1 MIKTAIFICFTFIM
15 VVASMMFARGEP
27 TKAGTPS
34 EFKAFSW
41 EDREKFFKLLDTGSE
56 SNAPKYSLYQAKF
69 KRGDGDK
76 ASIVHLEGGGT
87 IDLKERCDG
96 EVYPDSNK
104 DKNTPPYRYWFWV
117 RANKKATTSTTW
129 RTVSYIATGEPV
141 DGPDYNAKQYENK
154 DEVSSAA
161 IDRKS
166 AKSHNNSFY
175 VDNGKVVNG
184 YELDFYI
191 IDIKDWYNKGGAYG
205 PNGTYANG
213 FHGYLYMQSVIS
225 VYSNGSY
232 KKGPYYTLNSWKSAE
247 GWADT
252 SEFHNHYNQVLRIDK
267 DGKHDT
273 YFYRV
278 VADEERPVFGHCN
291 KNDAGAVLTGSKRS
305 AAGSASECKIEIR
318 NYSAF
323 QLKDIRQYKDKSSG
337 NTYYLKGIAVY
348 RHGETVDDNNPLYS
362 YYLTN
367 NVTKEVYK
375 DKFDKLT
382 DEYPKLN
389 GVGVKKDKL
398 SGVAYYTTNTMEFS
412 GANLK
417 FKKQNVNII
426 DKGDGDIGHDISNPG
441 CLSGKQKVKDVR
453 KRMEDLWLK
462 SGCEAQDVYLVYE
475 GGDAYSKIS
484 VTAGYY
490 NHDDDKSDGTGID
503 QYVLADEKDPV
514 KIGTLTGDD
523 NKFDLK
529 IARKKEKDR
538 LLKSAKFKDLDY
550 SSLSGDDKKE
560 ADKKIDEER
569 LLNNFSK
576 YDGVMYTARSVWLGY
591 TNTLG
596 KKVYMTLGADGTIM
610 GSEKKPSEANSSLDA
625 AVKSASGGKFEN
637 AIWSGRADEQEG
649 LLSAIGNALDKF
661 KITDMDKSKDVDI
674 QVNYYQ
680 PNLPAMKISYLKY
693 KDNAGTVHSLLVSA
707 DKEADLQEVFCNNG
721 EGSGSTERFG
731 SYEYE
736 PSVTAYKDKA
746 TGMLYT
752 KSGLGEL
759 GVSVSDKGFNAKYET
774 IDVPLNNTFA
784 FKGTVEGYHGQSG
797 DSWLNSDGK
806 PKSVD
811 VLFGNKKNLLDSSLS
826 GNTLTFNT
834 DFKGAVAVGVYGLP
848 PSADKPSYIAHIHYG
863 MTTGNPSFNPPS
875 SCSKDR
881 DTIAWDEKTYEGEAK
896 ELEDGSFAAVFKQ
909 ALTLDYMGVDV
920 DEPGK
925 YGYIKSY
932 AQCTDGAGHVTS
944 GPPKS
949 FSLETFKAKK
959 TVSKGV
965 QGSAED
971 TSGYV
976 TKMKWAEGNTDF
988 VELHVYYLMF
998 VKKTGGGGDGHTITT
1013 DKTEWNDVPDGMGTE
1028 FGDGPLYY
1036 SESENCE
1043 IKGFT
1048 GLFKPAEGKSG
1059 VNASDG
1065 GGGQVQS
1072 VYHVTGDLRLGE
1084 MSSLILPN
1092 GIKNWGEGGSYVPN
1106 QLESRMT
1113 ATAYQSQGEM
1123 AKHTDS
1129 RSKTITFE
1137 WTVYT
1142 YIPILYGHTHG
1153 SYPDSVDITISW
1165 ENIWCS
1171 LDKVAVWEANK
1182 TKMLN
1187 YAFPNSTDGDVE
1199 KLDAD
1204 GDTRTPLQEKWQQG
1218 KKDYFVYLD
1227 RTIEKWRNYP
1237 SLGQDEDECEYWIAY
1252 NEYSKRVEEQAL
1264 PALQAYI
1271 DGLPDSVHIGGYG
1284 CCHRSTAEA
1293 VPDAYE
1299 KAQSF
1304 ADAGVAAYKD
1314 KFKTDVLIFVH
1325 PDFEDEVAGQ
1335 VDKILTKDM
1344 NSIRTSLD
1352 GSRFKDHGD
1361 TTFLTMDSLDI
1372 KELRINQSKM
1382 SKEDTFKKDGIKV
1395 HQSKL
1400 NTKEDME
1407 GPDPDSRAAVMYKR
1421 TGVALGGAGEPEE
1434 GWFYADDI
1442 NKIVLH
1448 TPVSLNVTIE
1458 RYAKNQV
1465 QNTRTFF
1472 TESNYE
1478 GGPVY
1483 NGDMPMPHDG
1493 EPLVLGAP
1501 FTIRLHYIGDFT
1513 NVDYGN
1519 PDTEPYVLEEDTA
1532 YFVFPY
1538 SVYVKDAGGN
1548 VLYHEQDTE
1557 FKLNDVRKC
1566 IFYPAY
1572 WAEEKAYDIDV
1583 QIEALNVIG
1592 IDDMESIHE
1601 RRDRVCDC
1609 RNTARDFYRVRFLK
1623 RCTAV
1628 GILTN
1633 LRITDVAD
1641 YPYLEKLFRKNGYTK
1656 SGFAIHSGS
1665 TTFNQYKYS
1674 SGESSTYPVVEGQ
1687 TLGYL
1692 KYGVFKPGY
1701 KVRFN
1706 VDTIAT
1712 MEDRNDEIR
1721 IEPSYYWI
1729 PKKPVTGV
1737 FSPAEPVPVKVYYD
1751 EMEGTTQK
1759 LVEVGSA
1766 LDLSNV
1772 HQLCIGDREH
1782 DAALRDLT
1790 DTAALQNYEK
1800 LEDLTE
1806 MIADAWTYY
1815 HVTIPGNMRVNEGIK
1830 NSELLSWSYN
1840 YDWDGDAVRT
1850 KLPIPAELEN
1860 SSRLNNCLQNWYGE
1874 YYLPDNIYVRLA
1886 DSASDT
1892 KFAQD
1897 AVTGYDFSE
1906 DYWCN
1911 DGYLLVNFNI
1921 TSYKNDTPHLAYN
1934 ARDKNTEGDKAGYS
1948 PGFGDMWE
1956 IEDRAATKTD
1966 SWLQTFNFREGD
1978 FILYDLDASMSS
1990 DYKSGG
1996 TH

>member
-1 MIKTAIFICFTFIM
+1 MKSLNKKSVKGRGLVKTAVFICYMFTMVFI
-15 VVASMMFARGEP
+15 SMMFARGEP
-27 TKAGTPS
+27 ARAGTPS
-34 EFKAFSW
+34 EFKAFCW
-41 EDREKFFKLLDTGSE
+41 ENREKFFKLLDTGSE

-69 KRGDGDK
+69 KRDN
-76 ASIVHLEGGGT
+76 STVYLENGKS
-87 IDLKERCDG
+87 IDLDERCNKKESDG
-96 EVYPDSNK
+96 S
-104 DKNTPPYRYWFWV
+104 TSPYRYWFWV
-117 RANKKATTSTTW
+117 RANKKASTSITW
-129 RTVSYIATGEPV
+129 RTDSYIATGEPIDESV
-141 DGPDYNAKQYENK
+141 YNAKEYVNSDK
-154 DEVSSAA
+154 VVSVA

-175 VDNGKVVNG
+175 VNNGKVVNG

-191 IDIKDWYNKGGAYG
+191 IDIKEWYNKGGAYDA
-205 PNGTYANG
+205 NGSYADG
-213 FHGYLYMQSVIS
+213 FHGYLYMQSVIG
-225 VYSNGSY
+225 VYHGGVHN
-232 KKGPYYTLNSWKSAE
+232 KGPYYTLSSWKGAE

-252 SEFHNHYNQVLRIDK
+252 SEFHNHYNQVLHIDK
-267 DGKHDT
+267 DGVHDT

-278 VADEERPVFGHCN
+278 LADEEKPVYGHCN
-291 KNDAGAVLTGSKRS
+291 SKDKGGVVLSGAYNLHGSS
-305 AAGSASECKIEIR
+305 GECKQRIR

-323 QLKDIRQYKDKSSG
+323 QLKDIGTYKCGGD
-337 NTYYLKGIAVY
+337 TYYLKGIAVY
-348 RHGETVDDNNPLYS
+348 PHEVTIDDKGNPQRS
-362 YYLTN
+362 FYLTN
-367 NVTKEVYK
+367 SVK
-375 DKFDKLT
+375 DKVYGADGNKET
-382 DEYPKLN
+382 NEYSKFR
-389 GVGVKKDKL
+389 GTGAKKDKL
-398 SGVAYYTTNTMEFS
+398 SNMSYVVTNAMEFS
-412 GANLK
+412 GAATQ
-417 FKKQNVNII
+417 FKKQNV
-426 DKGDGDIGHDISNPG
+426 KQGGSDGKMLNNPG
-441 CLSGKQKVKDVR
+441 HFTGEKKVKDLR
-453 KRMEDLWLK
+453 KRMENYWFK

-475 GGDAYSKIS
+475 SSNSAEIS
-484 VTAGYY
+484 VTAEYY
-490 NHDDDKSDGTGID
+490 NHDDDKSAGTGLPE
-503 QYVLADEKDPV
+503 YVLADQKDPKV
-514 KIGTLTGDD
+514 IGKLTGDD

-529 IARKKEKDR
+529 IARKKEKEKI
-538 LLKSAKFKDLDY
+538 LNTAKFKDIDY
-550 SSLSGDDKKE
+550 DSLTGDEKKKT
-560 ADKKIDEER
+560 DQKIDENR
-569 LLNNFSK
+569 ALNTCSK
-576 YDGVMYTARSVWLGY
+576 HNGVMYTARSVVVSY
-591 TNTLG
+591 TNKSG
-596 KKVYMTLGADGTIM
+596 KETYAYLDGSTVSKSSEEPGIADT
-610 GSEKKPSEANSSLDA
+610 SLDEV
-625 AVKSASGGKFEN
+625 VKSASSNKFDD
-637 AIWSGRADEQEG
+637 AVWSGKTAEQGE
-649 LLSAIGNALDKF
+649 LLTAIGKALDKLQ
-661 KITDMDKSKDVDI
+661 ITDMDKSKDVGI
-674 QVNYYQ
+674 KVRYYQ
-680 PNLPAMKISYLKY
+680 PQLPAMKLSYLKY
-693 KDNAGTVHSLLVSA
+693 EDNSGEKHSLLVSA
-707 DKEADLQEVFCNNG
+707 DKEADLKEVFCNNG
-721 EGSGSTERFG
+721 EGSGGTERFG
-731 SYEYE
+731 SYEYA
-736 PSVTAYKDKA
+736 SAVTAYKDKA

-759 GVSVSDKGFNAKYET
+759 GVSVSDKGFSKKYET
-774 IDVPLNNTFA
+774 VNVPLNNTFA
-784 FKGTVEGYHGQSG
+784 FMGTVEGYHGQSG
-797 DSWLNSDGK
+797 DSWLNIDGK

-811 VLFGNKKNLLDSSLS
+811 VLFSNKKDLLDSTLS

-834 DFKGAVAVGVYGLP
+834 DFKGSVAVGVYGLP

-881 DTIAWDEKTYEGEAK
+881 DAISWDEKTYEGEAK

-925 YGYIKSY
+925 YGYIKGY

-944 GPPKS
+944 GPPKG

-959 TVSKGV
+959 TTGKGV

-976 TKMKWAEGNTDF
+976 TKMKWAAGNTDF

-998 VKKTGGGGDGHTITT
+998 TSKPGGGGDGHTTTT

-1048 GLFKPAEGKSG
+1048 DLFKPAEGKSG
-1059 VNASDG
+1059 VNAASG
-1065 GGGQVQS
+1065 SGQNVTS
-1072 VYHVTGDLRLGE
+1072 VYHVTNDLRLGQ

-1142 YIPILYGHTHG
+1142 CIPTLYGHTHG

-1171 LDKVAVWEANK
+1171 LDKVAVWEAKK

-1187 YAFPNSTDGDVE
+1187 YAFPNSTDGHKE
-1199 KLDAD
+1199 NLDPD

-1237 SLGQDEDECEYWIAY
+1237 SLGEDEDECEYGIAY
-1252 NEYSKRVEEQAL
+1252 NEYSKRVEEEAL
-1264 PALQAYI
+1264 PALQAYV
-1271 DGLPDSVHIGGYG
+1271 DGLPDSVHTGGYG

-1314 KFKTDVLIFVH
+1314 KFKSDVLIFVH

-1335 VDKILTKDM
+1335 VDRILTKDM
-1344 NSIRTSLD
+1344 NSIRTSLN
-1352 GSRFKDHGD
+1352 GSRFKDYGD
-1361 TTFLTMDSLDI
+1361 TPFLTMDSLDI

-1382 SKEDTFKKDGIKV
+1382 SKEDAFKKDGIKI

-1407 GPDPDSRAAVMYKR
+1407 GPEPDSRAAVMYKR

-1501 FTIRLHYIGDFT
+1501 FTMRLHYTGDFT

-1538 SVYVKDAGGN
+1538 PVYVKDAGGS
-1548 VLYHEQDTE
+1548 VLYHEKDTE
-1557 FKLNDVRKC
+1557 FKLKDVRKC

-1572 WAEEKAYDIDV
+1572 WTEEKAYDIDV
-1583 QIEALNVIG
+1583 QAEALNVIG
-1592 IDDMESIHE
+1592 IDDMEGIQD
-1601 RRDRVCDC
+1601 RKDRVCDC

-1623 RCTAV
+1623 RCTVV

-1641 YPYLEKLFRKNGYTK
+1641 YPYLEKLFRTSGYTK

-1674 SGESSTYPVVEGQ
+1674 SGESATYPVVEGQ

-1721 IEPSYYWI
+1721 ITPTYYWI
-1729 PKKPVTGV
+1729 PKKPVTGA
-1737 FSPAEPVPVKVYYD
+1737 FLPADPVPVKVYYD
-1751 EMEGTTQK
+1751 EMEGTTQS

-1766 LDLSNV
+1766 LDLSNL

-1790 DTAALQNYEK
+1790 DTAQLQGYEK
-1800 LEDLTE
+1800 LEDLTG

-1840 YDWDGDAVRT
+1840 YDWDGDSVRT
-1850 KLPIPAELEN
+1850 KLPIPDTVKDTA
-1860 SSRLNNCLQNWYGE
+1860 RLNNCLQDWYGE
-1874 YYLPDNIYVRLA
+1874 YYLPDKIYVRLA

-1897 AVTGYDFSE
+1897 AVAGYDFKE
-1906 DYWCN
+1906 DYWCH
-1911 DGYLLVNFNI
+1911 DGYLVVNFNL

-1934 ARDKNTEGDKAGYS
+1934 ARDKNTEGDKLGYD

-1966 SWLQTFNFREGD
+1966 SWLQKFNFREGD